1 MSKRADSVA
10 QALVLLF
17 TIIGPPLIL
26 QTDNGGGGF
35 AGVAYTHNEII
46 CMELNHEVRLPY
58 FLLFK
63 YCGIINNLMLHFF
76 YSFFHFSMDMSSGKW
91 NNYGQMLN
99 LYMDL
104 LAIIH
109 NQMEVC

>member
-76 YSFFHFSMDMSSGKW
+76 YSFFHFSMDMSSGK
-91 NNYGQMLN
+91 
-99 LYMDL
+99 
-104 LAIIH
+104 
-109 NQMEVC
+109 